1 MSSTSPGPE
10 KEKEG
15 QEEDTGTVRQSRV
28 KSSLTDRVGFF
39 EQVFSSPQVFT
50 STRRRSRSRSGGEA
64 RGKSRL
70 SRVSAGYHGPRTDAR
85 DRSSEDPRRHRIP
98 RASLSPVSVPGQAQ
112 EEQHDSK
119 LRSRSASRVTQMD
132 RRASRER
139 SYDRE
144 RRGSKERGSSQAD
157 YAGSKSLRDKL
168 EEERFLRQAE
178 AGRVHDDIPPYRT
191 IQIKRTQS
199 GRLLERGGT
208 DLKPRALSFRV
219 SPQAEDVH
227 QPLQPIFHRSEAA
240 RDQSLSITQHI
251 QSKVSASR
259 PGQYEKPPPLPVRP
273 PRQHQRH
280 SEPRLPSQHQ
290 QVRES
295 CWCSSVSSV
304 SWPYRWLAE
313 TYLWELQSESFIIH
327 ISARTLQHQHSQ
339 ETFHPL
345 PAVAGGTPEA
355 GAGTPP
361 SCCWADREPAEQ
373 HCQDQHGGGGGH
385 RGSQENLRARQEIS
399 SHQALH

>member
-10 KEKEG
+10 KEKENEKEG
-15 QEEDTGTVRQSRV
+15 QEDTVRQSRV

-39 EQVFSSPQVFT
+39 EQVFT
-50 STRRRSRSRSGGEA
+50 TARHRSRSRSGGDA

-98 RASLSPVSVPGQAQ
+98 RASLSPVTVPSQDQQGQHESTSQ
-112 EEQHDSK
+112 
-119 LRSRSASRVTQMD
+119 LRSRSVSKGREME

-144 RRGSKERGSSQAD
+144 RRSSKERGSSRVD
-157 YAGSKSLRDKL
+157 SAGSKSLRDKL
-168 EEERFLRQAE
+168 EEERFQRQAE
-178 AGRVHDDIPPYRT
+178 SGRVHDDITPYRT

-199 GRLLERGGT
+199 GRMMERGGS

-219 SPQAEDVH
+219 SPPQAEDVH
-227 QPLQPIFHRSEAA
+227 QPLQPIFARSEAA
-240 RDQSLSITQHI
+240 RDQRMSITQHI

-273 PRQHQRH
+273 PRQHQRY

-290 QVRES
+290 QVRD
-295 CWCSSVSSV
+295 
-304 SWPYRWLAE
+304 
-313 TYLWELQSESFIIH
+313 
-327 ISARTLQHQHSQ
+327 
-339 ETFHPL
+339 L
-345 PAVAGGTPEA
+345 PIGT
-355 GAGTPP
+355 
-361 SCCWADREPAEQ
+361 
-373 HCQDQHGGGGGH
+373 
-385 RGSQENLRARQEIS
+385 
-399 SHQALH
+399 